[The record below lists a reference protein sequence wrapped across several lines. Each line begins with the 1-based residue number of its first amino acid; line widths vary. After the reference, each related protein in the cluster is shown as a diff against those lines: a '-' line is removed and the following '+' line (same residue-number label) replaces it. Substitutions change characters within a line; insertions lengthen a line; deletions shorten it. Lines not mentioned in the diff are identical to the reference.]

1 MKFHF
6 LATLSSFWVFMAQ
19 AQHNIRAV
27 LPGAFD
33 EEYPSALGI
42 QLALDKEEYNLNAYT
57 NIHLNPNR
65 SVAAVYSYQH
75 SLDSLDTKHNS
86 WELQEAELGYGHTEH
101 YGSFYSQSIAYIGF
115 QRYSYRYY
123 DTALRIQS
131 FGTSSMT
138 ASFEFQAGM
147 RHEYWSLSVT
157 NRFKGMYALEGIEAP
172 NQSNTA
178 ALHALQSSRTTLSN
192 IIYEPGL
199 MLGLLSSPDTY
210 ITLSAQ
216 TRFQGNGS
224 ANFTYTNTWNC
235 AMGAFISF

>member
-1 MKFHF
+1 MKLYF
-6 LATLSSFWVFMAQ
+6 LAILSLFWVFMAH
-19 AQHNIRAV
+19 AQHNIRAA

-33 EEYPSALGI
+33 EEYPSALGV
-42 QLALDKEEYNLNAYT
+42 QLSLNKEEYNLNAYT
-57 NIHLNPNR
+57 NIHLNSNR
-65 SVAAVYSYQH
+65 SIAAVYSYQH

-86 WELQEAELGYGHTEH
+86 WELQEAELGYGNTEH
-101 YGSFYSQSIAYIGF
+101 YGSFYTQSIAFIGL

-123 DTALRIQS
+123 DTALKIQS
-131 FGTSSMT
+131 YGTSSLT
-138 ASFEFQAGM
+138 ASFEFQGGV
-147 RHEYWSLSVT
+147 RYEYWSLAVT
-157 NRFKGMYALEGIEAP
+157 NRFKGMYALGGIEAP

-216 TRFQGNGS
+216 TRFQGNGT
-224 ANFTYTNTWNC
+224 ANFTYTNNLNY
-235 AMGAFISF
+235 AVGVFISF